1 MIKIC
6 GVTSEAD
13 ADMVAASGADALG
26 LIFAESSRRVSRDV
40 AQRISARHHTFRC
53 VGVMR
58 GLSDD
63 VILEIV
69 DEVGVNTVQLH
80 DAVSEATLTRLRE
93 RSVDIWRAVP
103 LSERGLTPTEIGYVS
118 TLLIDGPAPG
128 SGRTNDWTDVQ
139 LSALPVRVVIAGG
152 LNPDN
157 VAGLIEQL
165 SPWGVD
171 VASGVESSP
180 GVKNPELVANFVSR
194 AKVALGQK
202 GAL

>member
-6 GVTSEAD
+6 GVTRDAD
-13 ADMVAASGADALG
+13 ADMIVTSGADALG
-26 LIFAESSRRVSRDV
+26 LIFAESPRRVDREV
-40 AQRISARHHTFRC
+40 AQRIAARHHTFRC

-63 VILEIV
+63 AIVEIV

-80 DAVSEATLTRLRE
+80 DAVSESTLASLRE

-103 LSERGLTPTEIGYVS
+103 LSERGLAPSEVGYVS

-128 SGRTNDWTDVQ
+128 SGRTNDWTGVD
-139 LSALPVRVVIAGG
+139 LLALPVRVVIAGG
-152 LNPDN
+152 LNPEN

-194 AKVALGQK
+194 AKAALSQK
-202 GAL
+202 GAS

>member
-6 GVTSEAD
+6 GITSEAD
-13 ADMVAASGADALG
+13 ADMVVASGADALG
-26 LIFAESSRRVSRDV
+26 LIFAESPRRVNRDI
-40 AQRISARHHTFRC
+40 AQRIAARHHDFRC
-53 VGVMR
+53 VAVMR

-63 VILEIV
+63 VIVEIV

-80 DAVSEATLTRLRE
+80 DAVSESTLASLRE
-93 RSVDIWRAVP
+93 RSIDIWRAVP
-103 LSERGLTPTEIGYVS
+103 LSERGLAPTEIGYVS

-128 SGRTNDWTDVQ
+128 SGRTNDWTGVD
-139 LSALPVRVVIAGG
+139 LAALPVRVVIAGG

-202 GAL
+202 GAS